1 VAPRRVG
8 HANGQFAPSMS
19 ATSDVG
25 MELEIGWVSG
35 GSHRRLWRHCG
46 PHVADGRVCNRNRQ
60 PPPAAA
66 ALRPARSRQ
75 PRLLWNTWPY
85 SPIRCPHHALFG
97 QVLELTT
104 GQTRRETRSLV
115 PPPPYCVSAVV
126 GQALG
131 WTNASSEKP
140 RRETTPR
147 KLLGSRA
154 AVVPTRLLPSRVV
167 RRLACDGCEADG
179 PRRPRAAVD
188 GGGAR
193 KETSGGGDMGCVR

>member
-1 VAPRRVG
+1 MKRITFIGDQVYR
-8 HANGQFAPSMS
+8 S
-19 ATSDVG
+19 
-25 MELEIGWVSG
+25 ELGYE
-35 GSHRRLWRHCG
+35 
-46 PHVADGRVCNRNRQ
+46 PHNGRVRTYLVRSSVGTDHWADSERNKVTC
-60 PPPAAA
+60 PA
-66 ALRPARSRQ
+66 
-75 PRLLWNTWPY
+75 
-85 SPIRCPHHALFG
+85 
-97 QVLELTT
+97 
-104 GQTRRETRSLV
+104 
-115 PPPPYCVSAVV
+115 PPYGLSAVV

-193 KETSGGGDMGCVR
+193 KETSEGGDMGCVR